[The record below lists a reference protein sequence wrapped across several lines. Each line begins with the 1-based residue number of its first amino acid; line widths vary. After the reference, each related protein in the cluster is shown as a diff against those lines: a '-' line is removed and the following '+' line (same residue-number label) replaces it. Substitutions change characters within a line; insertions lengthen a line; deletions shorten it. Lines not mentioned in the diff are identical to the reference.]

1 MKHIDTYHH
10 ENVCIHPCRHAERTV
25 SLDQNEWNHL
35 TVMDKSGTMILHE
48 VIAPFKTNPNVDI
61 QLQFKSCGIKISG
74 VPDAVDSAYDH
85 ITGQLNKD
93 IHVKSR

>member
-1 MKHIDTYHH
+1 M
-10 ENVCIHPCRHAERTV
+10 
-25 SLDQNEWNHL
+25 SLDESQWNHL
-35 TVMDKSGTMILHE
+35 TNRDKSGTMILQE

-61 QLQFKSCGIKISG
+61 QLQFESCGIKISG
-74 VPDAVDSAYDH
+74 VPDAVISAYDH